1 MENEFPEFLSG
12 GERKRVSIARAML
25 NEPLVILADEP
36 TSNLDMENSKK
47 VMELLKQISEQGTT
61 VLVSTHELEWLK
73 YTDYAMEMEDGVLK
87 HYR

>member
-1 MENEFPEFLSG
+1 
-12 GERKRVSIARAML
+12 
-25 NEPLVILADEP
+25 
-36 TSNLDMENSKK
+36 
-47 VMELLKQISEQGTT
+47 MELLKQISEQGTT